1 MTAAA
6 PLTRKLETLASHF
19 KTLPETLPKSME
31 TWVGFTIDPEELV
44 DLRAAGALNQVFHR
58 MWGYKKDGLRISE

>member
-1 MTAAA
+1 MTAAE
-6 PLTRKLETLASHF
+6 PLTQKLKTLASHF

-44 DLRAAGALNQVFHR
+44 DLGAAGALNQVFHR
-58 MWGYKKDGLRISE
+58 MWGYK